1 MKARPSSAFERPAVF
16 LVGGFGDQLMALPA
30 MRALGAIF
38 PSGMEILLGEG
49 MLSFF
54 HRGLPA
60 GEAIRV
66 WWSDFDKRS
75 IDVER
80 ITHRAPSCDLFLGL
94 SPWASTSVLE
104 LARRM

>member
-16 LVGGFGDQLMALPA
+16 FVGGFGDQLMALPA

-75 IDVER
+75 IDVVKVKSQKPKGDE
-80 ITHRAPSCDLFLGL
+80 S
-94 SPWASTSVLE
+94 
-104 LARRM
+104 